1 MRIIFCILTLL
12 LAGCANR
19 GVDLDRVLGLWVD
32 MELVEKVK
40 SFDAPIKLV
49 IYYSEEECVLCSLS
63 KLDDWLRF
71 NGIQEDESFILCPIV
86 APLAEDMLE
95 EQRLEVAAYNSNKSN
110 TYHVIVD
117 YDNKFYETN
126 AKILQNKD
134 FHCFLLDAN
143 NEIVMVGNPIT
154 NDAIWK
160 LFNQVLDNMLKNGGI
175 YRENMDANL

>member
-1 MRIIFCILTLL
+1 M
-12 LAGCANR
+12 
-19 GVDLDRVLGLWVD
+19 
-32 MELVEKVK
+32 
-40 SFDAPIKLV
+40 

-117 YDNKFYETN
+117 YDNKYTTRFMVREKTVYTVEDNFPRITRKSLPCGVSSITYVIN
-126 AKILQNKD
+126 LDVCND
-134 FHCFLLDAN
+134 FVLSCEEF
-143 NEIVMVGNPIT
+143 IG
-154 NDAIWK
+154 K
-160 LFNQVLDNMLKNGGI
+160 LT
-175 YRENMDANL
+175 